1 MNEKIDSSFKSGYVA
16 LIGRP
21 NSGKSTLL
29 NALIGERLAIVTSK
43 AQTTRHKIT
52 GILNLDDAQIVF
64 LDTPGYHRSRKA
76 LNHYMNDVVD
86 SVIGD
91 ADVTCLLVEA
101 DRKDLSI
108 EKGLFERIGVKNC
121 IVVINKAD
129 LILPDEFEGVAKRI
143 HDEWGAK
150 EILLLS
156 ALKGVGVEGLLNALK
171 ERMPIGQPFY
181 PDDLYTDHPVRF
193 IAAEIV
199 REKVFKQMQQEIPY
213 STAVEIEE
221 YRDATPENPV
231 TVIKAA
237 IVVERDAQKAMV
249 IGKGGKR
256 IKEIGKRARQEI
268 EELVDGKV
276 FLEIFVRVDK
286 DWTRDLKSVRQMCDK
301 SYGK

>member
-1 MNEKIDSSFKSGYVA
+1 MVFKSGYVA

-29 NALIGERLAIVTSK
+29 NALIGEQLAIVTSK

-76 LNHYMNDVVD
+76 LNHYMNEVVD

-108 EKGLFERIGVKNC
+108 ERGLFDRIGVKNC

-129 LILPDEFEGVAKRI
+129 LISADEFEGVAKRI

-150 EILLLS
+150 EILVLS
-156 ALKGVGVEGLLNALK
+156 ALKGLGVEALVDALK
-171 ERMPIGQPFY
+171 ARMPEGEAFY

-193 IAAEIV
+193 IASEII

-221 YRDATPENPV
+221 YRDATEENPV
-231 TVIKAA
+231 TLIKAA
-237 IVVERDAQKAMV
+237 VVVERDAQKAMV

-256 IKEIGKRARQEI
+256 IKEIGKKARQEI

-286 DWTRDLKSVRQMCDK
+286 DWTKDVNSVRQMCDK